1 MTPCVRELRVT
12 YTPTSS
18 GPLPSVG
25 GPGSAAAILQDRLE
39 HEHVEV
45 CLVLLVNTKHRLLAL
60 HELGRGTLDMCIVH
74 PRDVFKAA
82 ILANAAGIIVGHN
95 HPSGEPEPSEDD
107 VALCVRLRDAAR
119 IIGIELL
126 DFIIVGEGR
135 YFSFKE
141 TGR

>member
-74 PRDVFKAA
+74 PRDVFKVA

>member
-1 MTPCVRELRVT
+1 MTPCVRELRIT

-25 GPGSAAAILQDRLE
+25 GPGSAAAILQNRLE

-45 CLVLLVNTKHRLLAL
+45 CVLLLVNTQYRLLAV
-60 HELGRGTLDMCIVH
+60 HELGRGTLDTCIVH

-82 ILANAAGIIVGHN
+82 ILANAAGVIVGHN

-107 VALCVRLRDAAR
+107 VAVCVRLRDAAC

-135 YFSFKE
+135 YCSFKE

>member
-25 GPGSAAAILQDRLE
+25 GPGSAAAILQSRLE

-45 CLVLLVNTKHRLLAL
+45 CLVLLVNTKYRLLAL

-74 PRDVFKAA
+74 PRDVFKAV
-82 ILANAAGIIVGHN
+82 ILANAAGVIVGHN
-95 HPSGEPEPSEDD
+95 HPSGEPEPSADD

-135 YFSFKE
+135 YCSFKE

>member
-1 MTPCVRELRVT
+1 MPPCVRELRVS

-25 GPGSAAAILQDRLE
+25 GPGPAAEILLSRLQ
-39 HEHVEV
+39 HEPVEV
-45 CLVLLVNTKHRLLAL
+45 CVLLLVNTQYRLLAV
-60 HELGRGTLDMCIVH
+60 HELGRGTLDTCIVH

-82 ILANAAGIIVGHN
+82 ILANAAGVIVGHN
-95 HPSGEPEPSEDD
+95 HPSGEPEPSGDD
-107 VALCVRLRDAAR
+107 VALYVRLRDAAR

-135 YFSFKE
+135 YCSFKE